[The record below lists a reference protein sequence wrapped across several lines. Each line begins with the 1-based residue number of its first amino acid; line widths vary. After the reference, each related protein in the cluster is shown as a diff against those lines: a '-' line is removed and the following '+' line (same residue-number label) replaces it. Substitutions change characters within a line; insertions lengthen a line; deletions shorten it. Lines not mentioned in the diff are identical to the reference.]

1 MSMVGKKRKPSDW
14 SASDDEGWFG
24 MPFTQMFKEL
34 EKLQE
39 GLFRELEKD
48 PEELRR
54 LTANPENDVCSEGIS
69 VKIFSDGKHTPQ
81 MEVSRLGPRGW
92 APVQE
97 KALVRL
103 PAKKSIE
110 LPTTSRPSPKTK
122 PFAEAEQY
130 AVCEAPYTY
139 SANINKVT
147 IELKVSGVEKE
158 ENLTMQFY
166 PESLEVSAVAPQ
178 KKRRYFAVLKMPAQ
192 IDQENTKIKVEKDR
206 VVIDVPRKYKSGDG
220 GSS

>member
-1 MSMVGKKRKPSDW
+1 MVGKKKNPSDRFPPE
-14 SASDDEGWFG
+14 DEGWFR
-24 MPFTQMFKEL
+24 MPFAQMFKEL
-34 EKLQE
+34 ERVQE
-39 GLFRELEKD
+39 GLFKELEKE

-54 LTANPENDVCSEGIS
+54 LTANPENGGCSEGIS

-81 MEVSRLGPRGW
+81 IEVSHLGPRGW

-110 LPTTSRPSPKTK
+110 FPTTSRSSPKTK
-122 PFAEAEQY
+122 PFVEAEQY

-147 IELKVSGVEKE
+147 IELKISGVEKE

-178 KKRRYFAVLKMPAQ
+178 KKKRYFAVLKMPTQ
-192 IDQENTKIKVEKDR
+192 IDRENTKIKVEKDK
-206 VVIDVPRKYKSGDG
+206 VVIDIPRKYKSGDG
-220 GSS
+220 EDP

>member
-1 MSMVGKKRKPSDW
+1 
-14 SASDDEGWFG
+14 
-24 MPFTQMFKEL
+24 MPFAQMFKEL
-34 EKLQE
+34 ERVQE
-39 GLFRELEKD
+39 GLFKELEKE

-54 LTANPENDVCSEGIS
+54 LTANPENGGCSEGIS

-81 MEVSRLGPRGW
+81 IEVSRLGPRGW
-92 APVQE
+92 GPVQE

-110 LPTTSRPSPKTK
+110 FPTTSRPSPKTK
-122 PFAEAEQY
+122 PFVEAEQY

-147 IELKVSGVEKE
+147 IELKISGVKKE

-178 KKRRYFAVLKMPAQ
+178 KKKRYFAVLKMPTQ
-192 IDQENTKIKVEKDR
+192 IDRENTKIKVEKDK
-206 VVIDVPRKYKSGDG
+206 VVIDIPRKYKSGDG
-220 GSS
+220 EDP